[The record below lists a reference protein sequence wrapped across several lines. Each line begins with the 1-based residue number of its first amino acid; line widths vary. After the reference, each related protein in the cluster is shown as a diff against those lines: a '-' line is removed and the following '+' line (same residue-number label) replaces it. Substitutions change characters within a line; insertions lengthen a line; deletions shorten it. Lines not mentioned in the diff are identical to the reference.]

1 MTNANWLGMQLIGFQ
16 AIDLEFK
23 LSSNSYIIQDKLKEK
38 RGGNIYLLELS
49 LHLSISQRFGV
60 GSGMQNDPK
69 K

>member
-1 MTNANWLGMQLIGFQ
+1 MQLIGFQ
-16 AIDLEFK
+16 AIDLEIK
-23 LSSNSYIIQDKLKEK
+23 LYSNLYIINTRYTEREK
-38 RGGNIYLLELS
+38 GGNIYLLELS